1 MTSTLFVSGY
11 ISADSRRKP
20 TDLTVSANAFSSQD
34 VADDSPVDIRQ
45 PEVAAVEAIGQPF
58 VIKAQQMKNRCMKVM
73 EMHAVFNCVI
83 AELISGT
90 VNHPAFDSAA

>member
-1 MTSTLFVSGY
+1 M
-11 ISADSRRKP
+11 
-20 TDLTVSANAFSSQD
+20 
-34 VADDSPVDIRQ
+34 DIRQ
-45 PEVAAVEAIGQPF
+45 PEVAAIEAIGQPF

-90 VNHPAFDSAA
+90 VNHPAFDSAAR